1 MARDDDYDDDDDRP
15 RRRSARRERDYEDD
29 DEYEDRPRRRR
40 RRRDDDDDDI
50 VRTLVPTRNPKAL
63 VAYYCGIFGLI
74 PVLGFILGPI
84 ALLFGIL
91 GLRHASMYRK
101 AKGGGHAIAGLILGP
116 LGVLLSIVEIILFNA
131 FLHNEGITFSEWLSS
146 K

>member
-1 MARDDDYDDDDDRP
+1 MARHDDDDDRP
-15 RRRSARRERDYEDD
+15 RRRSARREWDDEDEDD
-29 DEYEDRPRRRR
+29 YDDRPRGRRR
-40 RRRDDDDDDI
+40 SRDDDDDDDL

-63 VAYYCGIFGLI
+63 IAYYCGIFGLI
-74 PVLGFILGPI
+74 PMLGLILGPI

-91 GLRHASMYRK
+91 GLRHASLYRK

-116 LGVLLSIVEIILFNA
+116 ISFLLSIAEIIGFNVW
-131 FLHNEGITFSEWLSS
+131 LHNQGITFTEWLSS

>member
-1 MARDDDYDDDDDRP
+1 MARHDDYDDEDDRP
-15 RRRSARRERDYEDD
+15 RRRSARRDEYDDEDD
-29 DEYEDRPRRRR
+29 DDDHPRRRR
-40 RRRDDDDDDI
+40 RRRDDDEDDDI

-74 PVLGFILGPI
+74 PMLGFILGPI

-91 GLRHASMYRK
+91 GLRHASLYRK

-116 LGVLLSIVEIILFNA
+116 LDLIISVVAVILFVSYV
-131 FLHNEGITFSEWLSS
+131 HEQGITVKEWLT